1 MTEIIILKIVAATV
15 LIGMIIGIVYQFRSK
30 EYYSVIDKIV
40 IGAGLGG
47 LTGMGVL
54 IVAGLIAI
62 LFI

>member
-1 MTEIIILKIVAATV
+1 MTEIIILKIIAASI
-15 LIGMIIGIVYQFRSK
+15 LIGMIIGVIYQFRSK
-30 EYYSVIDKIV
+30 EYYSVSDKIV

-47 LTGMGVL
+47 LAGMGVL